1 MSQDGPSQPLPSD
14 PNSTGPVTPP
24 DDGLSALGK
33 RLGPAAILGIIA
45 SVLPPLGSI
54 VLFWKIN
61 QIGQWLRDHG
71 DSGPFVYVGGFIVL
85 TGLAL
90 LPTYASAIL
99 GGWAFGFTTGAI
111 AAMSGFT
118 GAAILGYLIGRLG
131 SGDRVEKILAEKPRW
146 KAVRDALVGGSFAK
160 TLAIVTLL
168 RLPPNSPFAITNL
181 VLASVKTHPA
191 AYIIGTIIGMAP
203 RTLIVI
209 YIAADL
215 ATRLDPAQAAEAKKP
230 MWLIVGG
237 IAVSIA
243 VLALIGFIAKRALD
257 KVVAK

>member
-1 MSQDGPSQPLPSD
+1 MSCDDQQNATHS
-14 PNSTGPVTPP
+14 NSPVGPVTSPQAGGIG
-24 DDGLSALGK
+24 DLGK

-45 SVLPPLGSI
+45 TVLPPLGSI

-71 DSGPFVYVGGFIVL
+71 TSGPFVYVGGFIVL

-99 GGWAFGFTTGAI
+99 GGWAFGFEVGGI

-118 GAAILGYLIGRLG
+118 GAAILGYVIGRLG
-131 SGDRVEKILAEKPRW
+131 SGDRVERILAEKPRW

-160 TLAIVTLL
+160 TFAIVTLL

-181 VLASVKTHPA
+181 VLASVKTNPV
-191 AYIIGTIIGMAP
+191 AYVLGTIIGMAP

-215 ATRLDPAQAAEAKKP
+215 AQRLDPAQAAEAKKP

-237 IAVSIA
+237 IAVSVA
-243 VLALIGFIAKRALD
+243 VLGLIGFIAKRALD
-257 KVVAK
+257 RVVKK